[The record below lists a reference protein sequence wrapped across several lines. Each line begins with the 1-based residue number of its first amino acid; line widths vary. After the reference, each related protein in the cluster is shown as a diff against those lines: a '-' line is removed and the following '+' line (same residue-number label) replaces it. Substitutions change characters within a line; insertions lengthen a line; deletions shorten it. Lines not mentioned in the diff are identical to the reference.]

1 MLNIVIYNII
11 PIRVKDFLH
20 LFHYFFEGRPLSYI
34 ENLKIMKIILDLHSV
49 PVVYSCIR
57 NERKRLN

>member
-20 LFHYFFEGRPLSYI
+20 LFHFFFEGRPLSYI
-34 ENLKIMKIILDLHSV
+34 KNLKIIKIILDLHSV
-49 PVVYSCIR
+49 PVVY
-57 NERKRLN
+57 